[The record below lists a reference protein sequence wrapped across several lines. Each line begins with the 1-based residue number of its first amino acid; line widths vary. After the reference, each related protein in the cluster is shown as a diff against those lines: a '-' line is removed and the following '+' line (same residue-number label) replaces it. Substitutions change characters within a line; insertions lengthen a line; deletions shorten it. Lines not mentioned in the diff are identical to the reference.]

1 MQIKRMQIK
10 KQVSAATIFVALLV
24 LSTGPAAWACSNM
37 GPDKHVG
44 MVKAID
50 LKGETLT
57 LIDAETGKP
66 LQFATPA
73 SLLKGVKV
81 QDRAV
86 VTFRSEGERL
96 IAKELV
102 VR

>member
-1 MQIKRMQIK
+1 MRQKRSRSAVLILAAFWL
-10 KQVSAATIFVALLV
+10 VSAGTAV
-24 LSTGPAAWACSNM
+24 WACSNM
-37 GPDKHVG
+37 GPDKHMG

-50 LKGETLT
+50 LKEGVLT

-66 LQFATPA
+66 LEFATQA

-81 QDRAV
+81 NDKAV
-86 VTFRSEGERL
+86 VTFKSEGERL
-96 IAKELV
+96 VAKELL

>member
-1 MQIKRMQIK
+1 M
-10 KQVSAATIFVALLV
+10 FFV
-24 LSTGPAAWACSNM
+24 LSTGAAVWACSNM

-50 LKGETLT
+50 LKEGVLT

-66 LQFATPA
+66 LQFATSA

-81 QDRAV
+81 QDKAV
-86 VTFRSEGERL
+86 VTFKSEGERL
-96 IAKELV
+96 VAKELV

>member
-1 MQIKRMQIK
+1 MREKKR
-10 KQVSAATIFVALLV
+10 SAAALILAVALA
-24 LSTGPAAWACSNM
+24 LSTGGVVWACSNM

-50 LKGETLT
+50 TKEGTLT

-66 LQFATPA
+66 LQFATSA

-81 QDRAV
+81 NDKAV
-86 VTFRSEGERL
+86 VTFKSEGAHL
-96 IAKELV
+96 ITKELV

>member
-1 MQIKRMQIK
+1 MQKREQSTAVLILAAFLTL
-10 KQVSAATIFVALLV
+10 SAGTAV
-24 LSTGPAAWACSNM
+24 WACSSM

-50 LKGETLT
+50 TKEGTLT

-66 LQFATPA
+66 LQFATSA
-73 SLLKGVKV
+73 AALKGVKV
-81 QDRAV
+81 NDKAV
-86 VTFRSEGERL
+86 VTFKTEGERL
-96 IAKELV
+96 VTKEVV

>member
-1 MQIKRMQIK
+1 MRQNKRY
-10 KQVSAATIFVALLV
+10 AALILAMALTV
-24 LSTGPAAWACSNM
+24 STGAVAWACSNM

-50 LKGETLT
+50 TKEGTLT

-66 LQFATPA
+66 LQFATSA

-81 QDRAV
+81 NDKAV
-86 VTFRSEGERL
+86 VTFKSEGEHLVTKDLL
-96 IAKELV
+96 I
-102 VR
+102 R

>member
-1 MQIKRMQIK
+1 MQKRIQRA
-10 KQVSAATIFVALLV
+10 VSILAVFFV
-24 LSTGPAAWACSNM
+24 LSTGAAVWACSNM

-50 LKGETLT
+50 LKEGVLT

-66 LQFATPA
+66 LQFATSA

-81 QDRAV
+81 QDKAV
-86 VTFRSEGERL
+86 VTFKSEGERL
-96 IAKELV
+96 VAKELV